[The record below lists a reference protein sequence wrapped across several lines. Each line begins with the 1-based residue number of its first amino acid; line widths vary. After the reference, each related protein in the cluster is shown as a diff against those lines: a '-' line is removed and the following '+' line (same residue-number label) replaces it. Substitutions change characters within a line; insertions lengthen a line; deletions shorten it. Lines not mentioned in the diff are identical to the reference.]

1 MGPGGEIDLSLL
13 TARADAAAEAG
24 DAAAAQKLYAAL
36 LQAHQ
41 QASGPEHPD
50 TLTAQYNKAH
60 WTGEAGNPAG
70 ACTQMAA
77 LRALMEQ
84 LYGPGDDDTLALG
97 AKHAYWTWRAATSP
111 PPGICTPRCFPAC
124 SQSWAGSTH
133 LC

>member
-1 MGPGGEIDLSLL
+1 MP
-13 TARADAAAEAG
+13 TRP
-24 DAAAAQKLYAAL
+24 QKPETRPPRKSFTPPCCKHISRHPA
-36 LQAHQ
+36 
-41 QASGPEHPD
+41 EHPD

-60 WTGEAGNPAG
+60 WTGEAGNPAD

-97 AKHAYWTWRAATSP
+97 AKHAYWTWQAGDVAAA
-111 PPGICTPRCFPAC
+111 RNLYAALLPALF
-124 SQSWAGSTH
+124 AALGRDTH